1 MNQATKQ
8 LLLNQS
14 KPEASAAV
22 SRYGQ
27 LYGSSLSLAIAE
39 DMLLKKEP
47 RLIVCPNST
56 VANSIAEEIIFF
68 SQTNDV
74 IEVFPDL
81 EILPYDLSS
90 PRRDILA
97 KRSDIIFKLIKEEID
112 LLVINASNCLWKLPP
127 REFFESRSLEINL
140 RDTLSM
146 NDLKHTLKCNG
157 FNRVSVVK
165 EQGEYAV
172 RGSIIDLYSPNEI
185 HPVRI
190 DIDDDYIDSIRLF
203 DKDSQLTI
211 EKIQK
216 TSILSAN
223 HFPRD
228 LPSIDFFK
236 MKMRN
241 HFEGNQM
248 EWPLYNEIHEDPESH
263 GIYNYLPLFF
273 NSMASILDYISSQ
286 TKIYLHESA
295 LTSLPDYEKQIFQRF
310 ADYQSETQPIMHPGD
325 LFFKSTTETQKIQ
338 ERCSVLI
345 QPEKFSQSKK
355 NESLNF
361 NTEPVTLRMSG
372 ERFAKTE
379 KLLQYT
385 KEQAIEKLLISAP
398 TKKKEAIITN
408 FLKSH
413 EIKITKTNEW
423 SEFIKSDKG
432 FYVTNQIISK
442 GFALNAQNT
451 AVLGETDLFGQGS
464 KRILGSRR
472 QQNPETIIE
481 NLKDL
486 RKGTL
491 VVHKDYGIGQYDGLT
506 KLIVDDVESEY
517 ICINYAKGDL
527 LQLPITQM
535 DKVSRYIG
543 DSNNESLLSYLGNDQ
558 WKKICRKAKTKAQDV
573 AAELLELYAKRN
585 LTIGKNQ
592 PINEYEYEQFCSGFH
607 YILTRDQGLAIDH
620 VLDDMSSSKK
630 MDRLVCG
637 DVGFGKTEVALRASF
652 CSVMNGNQVVIM
664 VPTTLLAQQHYDTF
678 QERFSDWPVNI
689 ELLSRT
695 QGLKKRKHII
705 GQIKSGET
713 DIIIGTHAVLSE
725 KIKYPNLGL
734 VIVDEEHRFGVR
746 HKEQLKKIR
755 HAVDYLAMTATPI
768 PRTLNMAI
776 GELKDIS
783 MISTPPE
790 SRLAV
795 KTYIH
800 RWEDALIKEACQ
812 RELNRGGQILFVHN
826 QIKDIEE
833 ITDQLRKILPGIS
846 IDIAHGRMKER
857 TLEKRMM
864 QYYNNQFSLL
874 VATTIIESGLDIPNA
889 NTIIINNANQ
899 FGLAQLH
906 QLRGRVGRSERQSYA
921 YLLTP
926 PKQLITP
933 DGLKRLEAIEA
944 IEDLG
949 VGFILATH
957 DLEIRGAGEILGDEQ
972 SGQIQKIGYSLYK
985 DLLEEAI
992 NSYREDE
999 GTETSS
1005 FMTEI
1010 NLNIP
1015 NLITEEFM
1023 PDVHLR
1029 LTFYKRISVA
1039 KNNNEIKSIAKELKD
1054 RFGTLPDFTL
1064 NLLELTKLKLIAN
1077 NLGIEQIKMNKH
1089 YGRLHFHPSTQ
1100 LETDRV
1106 LKLINNHEDKYRLY
1120 PDQSLGFKVDTTSDI
1135 DKINE
1140 IKFLLDYL
1148 TNHQVPLKAR

>member
-56 VANSIAEEIIFF
+56 VANSIAEEIMFF
-68 SQTNDV
+68 NQTNDV

-97 KRSDIIFKLIKEEID
+97 KRSDIILKLIKEEID

-228 LPSIDFFK
+228 LQSIDFFK
-236 MKMRN
+236 TKMRN

-310 ADYQSETQPIMHPGD
+310 ADYQSETQPIMHPDD
-325 LFFKSTTETQKIQ
+325 LFFKSVTETQKIK

-345 QPEKFSQSKK
+345 QPEKLSQSKK

-372 ERFAKTE
+372 ERFSKTE

-398 TKKKEAIITN
+398 TKKKEATITN

-423 SEFIKSDKG
+423 SEFINSDKG
-432 FYVTNQIISK
+432 FYVTNQIINK

-464 KRILGSRR
+464 KRFQGRRR

-543 DSNNESLLSYLGNDQ
+543 DSNNEGLLSYLGNDQ

-652 CSVMNGNQVVIM
+652 CSVI
-664 VPTTLLAQQHYDTF
+664 
-678 QERFSDWPVNI
+678 
-689 ELLSRT
+689 
-695 QGLKKRKHII
+695 
-705 GQIKSGET
+705 
-713 DIIIGTHAVLSE
+713 IIIGTHAVLSE

-846 IDIAHGRMKER
+846 IDIAHGRMQER
-857 TLEKRMM
+857 KLEKRMM

-926 PKQLITP
+926 PKQLISP

-949 VGFILATH
+949 
-957 DLEIRGAGEILGDEQ
+957 IRGAGEILGDEQ

-999 GTETSS
+999 GTERSS

-1029 LTFYKRISVA
+1029 LMFYKRISVA

-1089 YGRLHFHPSTQ
+1089 YGRLYFHPSTR

-1120 PDQSLGFKVDTTSDI
+1120 PDQSLGFKVDTISDI

-1148 TNHQVPLKAR
+1148 TNHQVPLKAH